1 MKWQWQR
8 KGHEQLKATQLS
20 HANSRLFS
28 KVTRAGRDKVSLNS
42 LLKKKKKWWGE
53 GEAELFAANRS
64 MFLTFVFLNRQI
76 LEISDL
82 SFDISS
88 FFVCY

>member
-42 LLKKKKKWWGE
+42 LLKKKKSGGGREKQNC
-53 GEAELFAANRS
+53 LQ
-64 MFLTFVFLNRQI
+64 QI
-76 LEISDL
+76 GQCSD
-82 SFDISS
+82 FCI
-88 FFVCY
+88 FEQTNP